1 MLGGTAAVFAAT
13 FLFRFLTAE
22 FVNDHFQHLAR
33 GRQILLG
40 DLPIRDFFDPG
51 LFLQYYASAAALR
64 LSGQNLYGEALLTVS
79 FIAAGAALTFYVGA
93 RLSKSVWLGTGAAVL
108 AAASI
113 PRLYNYPKVFFYV
126 AALALAWRY
135 ARRPTWTSL
144 IAMSALT
151 VVAFLF
157 RNDHGVYIAM
167 STMVLLVALHWG
179 EPKTALAEVAKF
191 TAVSLVFVLP
201 FLVYVQ
207 STAGLV
213 GYVTEISP
221 QIQQV
226 ATVRLNV
233 LPFEYRRG
241 APLIAVSDPPERRVN
256 VRWEAT
262 ATDSIRHARETRYGL
277 RGATHVDGSTWSYVV
292 TNDRHANIRALVDDP
307 VVADTS
313 GIDRGR
319 GELAIQEPLYL
330 RVERWVPLLRTHL
343 APGLFTPSNALAWFY
358 YVTILIPLAGLAM
371 LALALWRNRIGR
383 TEAAVAA
390 MAIVLCFVIVQT
402 LVRGSPDSRL
412 ADVAAPIFALA
423 AWVTARA
430 VGGGR
435 SRRWRI
441 AAALAV
447 WAITAWSVTTDSHAW
462 EALDASRI
470 LTGPAGIA
478 WKWQVETE
486 RLRARPID
494 NWGATDSGIPA
505 LGRYVFEC
513 TRDTDRVLV
522 TWFAPQIFFYAERA
536 FAGGQVYLQ
545 PRWHASVADQQLTVQ
560 RMTRER
566 VPLVLVSVDSD
577 NRVYFPIV
585 ADYIRAHYREAIPT
599 SKYIDGYR
607 VFVDTRLT
615 PTGTYKPL
623 GIPCYR

>member
-13 FLFRFLTAE
+13 FVFRFLTAE

-40 DLPIRDFFDPG
+40 ELPIRDFFDPG
-51 LFLQYYASAAALR
+51 LFLQYYASAAALHW
-64 LSGQNLYGEALLTVS
+64 SGQNLYGEALLTVS

-93 RLSKSVWLGTGAAVL
+93 RLSKSVWLGACAAAL

-135 ARRPTWTSL
+135 ARRPALTPL
-144 IAMSALT
+144 IAMSVLT

-157 RNDHGVYIAM
+157 RHDHGVYIAM
-167 STMVLLVALHWG
+167 STMILLVAVHWG
-179 EPKTALAEVAKF
+179 EPTAAVADVAKF
-191 TAVSLVFVLP
+191 AGISLAFVLP

-207 STAGLV
+207 STVGLF

-241 APLIAVSDPPERRVN
+241 APLVTVTPPPERRVN
-256 VRWEAT
+256 VRWADT
-262 ATDSIRHARETRYGL
+262 TTDDTRHAREAKYGL
-277 RGATHVDGSTWSYVV
+277 TGATHADGSTWSYVV
-292 TNDRHANIRALVDDP
+292 TNDSHANIRALVDDP

-319 GELAIQEPLYL
+319 GELAIKEPLYL
-330 RVERWVPLLRTHL
+330 RIERWVPLFRMHL
-343 APGLFTPSNALAWFY
+343 VPGLFTPSNALAWFY
-358 YVTILIPLAGLAM
+358 YVTVLIPLAGIAVLAI
-371 LALALWRNRIGR
+371 ALWRNGIGR
-383 TEAAVAA
+383 PEAALAA

-423 AWVTARA
+423 AWVTAHAVRGRA
-430 VGGGR
+430 AR
-435 SRRWRI
+435 CWRI
-441 AAALAV
+441 AAAIVV
-447 WAITAWSVTTDSHAW
+447 WTITAWSVTTDSHAW

-478 WKWQVETE
+478 WKWQVQTE

-494 NWGATDSGIPA
+494 TWGPTDRGIPA

-545 PRWHASVADQQLTVQ
+545 PRWHASVADQHLTVQ

-566 VPLVLVSVDSD
+566 VPLVLVSADTD

-599 SKYIDGYR
+599 SSYIDGYR
-607 VFVDTRLT
+607 VFVDTRLL

-623 GIPCYR
+623 GLPCYR